1 MSYQHIFDFERELAD
16 FVGSSYAVTT
26 DCCTHALELC
36 LRLLKPPKISS
47 SAFTYVSVPMLYLK
61 LGIDF
66 ELTDEQWIGEYNLK
80 DTPIWDS
87 ARLLKPNMH
96 RKGQLQCVSF
106 GNGKPIDN
114 KRGGAI
120 LTDNEEWYHALKKMS
135 YDGRVLPLSTSEQEH
150 FTLGFHYNMP
160 IEHAIRCSEL
170 LKEYKAGGS
179 FEPTQVN
186 YYDCR
191 NINLFRN

>member
-1 MSYQHIFDFERELAD
+1 MSYQHIFDFEKELAE
-16 FVGSSYAVTT
+16 FTGSTYAITT
-26 DCCTHALELC
+26 DCCTHALEIC
-36 LRLLKPPKISS
+36 LRLINPKKVSS

-66 ELTDEQWIGEYNLK
+66 ELTGEEWMGEYNLK

-87 ARLLKPNMH
+87 ARLLKPKMY
-96 RKGQLQCVSF
+96 RPGQLQCVSF
-106 GNGKPIDN
+106 GNGKPVDN

-120 LTDNEEWYHALKKMS
+120 LTDNKSWYESLKKMS

-150 FTLGFHYNMP
+150 FSLGFHYNMP
-160 IEHAIRCSEL
+160 IEHAINCSKL
-170 LKEYKAGGS
+170 LKQYQEKGS
-179 FEPTQVN
+179 YEPTKVN

-191 NINLFRN
+191 NINLFKK